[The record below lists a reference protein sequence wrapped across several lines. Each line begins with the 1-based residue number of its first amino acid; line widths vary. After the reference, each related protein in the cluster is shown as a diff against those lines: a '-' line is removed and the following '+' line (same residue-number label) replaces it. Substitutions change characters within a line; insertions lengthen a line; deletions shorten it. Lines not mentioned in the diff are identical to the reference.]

1 MTKSVTERLTYLANW
16 SFGAGILLATAAPGT
31 AWSEE
36 KWWDEVPLDGL
47 WYVLSHEEWEA
58 LWHVNGT
65 LAYSDIVAAA
75 SGEQH
80 PCREPKSTLFEQM
93 AAGRA
98 PGFAAQGVKKNN
110 LGHLWWHD
118 VPDLQFVHPGDWNSY
133 YTHRYGA
140 ENRGILDQDVANGI
154 LVDLM
159 QVYQVQINPGS
170 VFIDYKDDWAT
181 AQETPC
187 DPVGFFR
194 DPSQEMTNGV
204 PSATSASGLVAHKV
218 AQSAGL
224 AEWNNVAAAKGE
236 EECDLELKALN
247 HSKWFSCAVKKQE
260 QEDNN
265 QSDALRALYYG
276 WCTQADGTLLPG
288 CILGASPLL
297 ELEDP
302 LDCRGSSGVSLSA
315 CFMPSVGVVR
325 IEREEPQRVNLYC
338 SATVIS
344 DDTVL
349 TAAHCVCSK
358 PQAIALG
365 TQTGGHLSDY
375 VQTRSGA
382 YVYTNPGGTG
392 RTSSLFRIA
401 NIDTIGGEEQL
412 DKDCDLSKVTGSFPV
427 ARDLAIIRVEI
438 SEAFADAST
447 QAIVVPKPPDGDVI
461 NLAGFGPD
469 EADREARKE
478 TRRVISSNFIRAEDG
493 IIYVQDM
500 HSKTRDNDSCPSD
513 SGSGAY
519 LRMNDG
525 TLGLFAVL
533 SGGARQ
539 CGAYESRY
547 VDLASPEVQELLA
560 HVEGIK
566 FVDTYSVAENM
577 SDCIGKRCKE

>member
-1 MTKSVTERLTYLANW
+1 MTESVDEWLNRLTSWCA
-16 SFGAGILLATAAPGT
+16 GAVILLASAAPET
-31 AWSEE
+31 ARSEE
-36 KWWDEVPLDGL
+36 NWWDEVPLDGL
-47 WYVLSHEEWEA
+47 WYMLGHEEWEA
-58 LWHVNGT
+58 LWDVHGT
-65 LAYSDIVAAA
+65 LAYSGIVAAV
-75 SGEQH
+75 SSEQN
-80 PCREPKSTLFEQM
+80 PCRGPTSMFVGQM
-93 AAGRA
+93 AAGLA
-98 PGFAAQGVKKNN
+98 PIFAAQGIKKNN
-110 LGHLWWHD
+110 RALLQWQKR
-118 VPDLQFVHPGDWNSY
+118 PDLQFVDPGNWNSF
-133 YTHRYGA
+133 YTYRYSA
-140 ENRGILDQDVANGI
+140 ENRDILDEDVANGI
-154 LVDLM
+154 LVDVM
-159 QVYQVQINPGS
+159 QVYQGRVSPES
-170 VFIDYKDDWAT
+170 VLIDYKDDWAT
-181 AQETPC
+181 ARETPC

-194 DPSQEMTNGV
+194 DPSREMTNGV

-224 AEWNNVAAAKGE
+224 AEWNNVAAAKGA
-236 EECDLELKALN
+236 EECDLELEAGN
-247 HSKWFSCAVKKQE
+247 HSKWFACAVKRQE
-260 QEDNN
+260 KEDKI
-265 QSDALRALYYG
+265 QSDALQAFYYG
-276 WCTQADGTLLPG
+276 WCTQADGTLLPS
-288 CILGASPLL
+288 CILGSSPSL

-302 LDCRGSSGVSLSA
+302 LDCRGSSGASLSA
-315 CFMPSVGVVR
+315 CFMPSVGVVS
-325 IEREEPQRVNLYC
+325 IEYEEPQRVNLYC

-375 VQTRSGA
+375 VKTRSGA

-392 RTSSLFRIA
+392 RTSSLFKIA
-401 NIDTIGGEEQL
+401 DIDTIGGEEQL
-412 DKDCDLSKVTGSFPV
+412 DKDCALSKKTGSFPV
-427 ARDLAIIRVEI
+427 ARDLAIVKVEI
-438 SEAFADAST
+438 SNAFADGSI
-447 QAIVVPKPPDGDVI
+447 QAIVVPKPTDGDVI

-478 TRRVISSNFIRAEDG
+478 TRRVISSNFIREEDG

-547 VDLASPEVQELLA
+547 VDLASSEAQELLA
-560 HVEGIK
+560 LVEGIK
-566 FVDTYSVAENM
+566 FFDTYSVAENM